1 MKILK
6 LQANEILGIYAK
18 LPRKDIS
25 YRLKQIHPK
34 YLQNIKDNEF
44 AERYSFTF
52 LDNKLYLSDHVM
64 TKGLKVIYTEVK
76 EKIFKR

>member
-34 YLQNIKDNEF
+34 Y
-44 AERYSFTF
+44 FT
-52 LDNKLYLSDHVM
+52 
-64 TKGLKVIYTEVK
+64 
-76 EKIFKR
+76 KI